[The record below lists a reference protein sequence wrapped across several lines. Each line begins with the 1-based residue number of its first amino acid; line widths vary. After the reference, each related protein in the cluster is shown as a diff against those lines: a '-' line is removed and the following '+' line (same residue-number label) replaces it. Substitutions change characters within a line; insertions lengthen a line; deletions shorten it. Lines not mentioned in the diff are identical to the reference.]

1 MSIGELTALES
12 AAMEASN
19 MAGEIFLRLGMLFSI
34 GLDVPADRVAAHK
47 WFNLAAAR
55 GNGDAVRHRREL
67 AGEMSE
73 HEIADAQR
81 AAREW
86 LTTH

>member
-1 MSIGELTALES
+1 MGQPNL
-12 AAMEASN
+12 
-19 MAGEIFLRLGMLFSI
+19 AGEIFFRLGMLFSI
-34 GLDVPADRVAAHK
+34 GLDVPGDRVAAHK

-55 GNGDAVRHRREL
+55 GNSEAIRHRREL